1 VKQDFWFLLSN
12 AKSEQWIGRQR
23 KMVYFVVG
31 RNNRMHMRMDVG
43 VLLWWLWLFLF
54 LSHGTSVKVVVDA
67 LQSVVVF
74 GGTHGNE
81 YTGVWCIQHL
91 QTQTSKLQ
99 SLYPSLSIATE
110 LANPLAFS
118 KNQRFVNTDLNREFS
133 IDRLRQTTQPKT
145 YKSQRARQL
154 EQKYCNPTKEYPNV
168 DVMIDLHSTT
178 SNMGITLIVPESD
191 FLMTRAAAYVLGQ
204 LQSSSSSSSSSKKCQ
219 ILLHS
224 YPDRLHR
231 PNLSSLARHG
241 FTVEVGPVPQG
252 VLRHDRVRDTLNC
265 LHYLFEFLDATN
277 DREQNY
283 HHSEICKEE
292 LYAFYP
298 NGLVPC
304 YRSAKRKRGTEMSG
318 KIAWPTHPQY
328 DHFPIW
334 MVHQDLQDQ
343 DFAVVTVGDP
353 LFVSVSGEIIT
364 YDGSH
369 GDQVYL
375 MFINEG
381 GYYYAQSGTGI
392 GVAELTAFELETGKF
407 AANDFEDASSLFGEL

>member
-1 VKQDFWFLLSN
+1 MVFSVVNGDNNRKRIGVIWLLS
-12 AKSEQWIGRQR
+12 
-23 KMVYFVVG
+23 
-31 RNNRMHMRMDVG
+31 
-43 VLLWWLWLFLF
+43 LP
-54 LSHGTSVKVVVDA
+54 SVATA
-67 LQSVVVF
+67 LQSVAVF

-99 SLYPSLSIATE
+99 TLYPSLSISTE

-118 KNQRFVNTDLNREFS
+118 KNQRFVDTDLNREFS
-133 IDRLRQTTQPKT
+133 IDRLRQQQSMHE
-145 YKSQRARQL
+145 SQRARQL
-154 EQKYCNPTKEYPNV
+154 EQMYCDPTKEYPSI

-204 LQSSSSSSSSSKKCQ
+204 LQSQQSQPSSKTNNNNKCQ

-224 YPDRLHR
+224 YPDRLYR
-231 PNLSSLARHG
+231 PNLSSLGRHG
-241 FTVEVGPVPQG
+241 FTIEVGPVPQG

-265 LHYLFEFLDATN
+265 LHHLFEFLDASN
-277 DREQNY
+277 QHD
-283 HHSEICKEE
+283 HHYEICQEE
-292 LYAFYP
+292 LNVFYP
-298 NGLVPC
+298 SGIVPC
-304 YRSAKRKRGTEMSG
+304 YRSAKRKRGSEMSG
-318 KIAWPTHPQY
+318 KIAWPTHPHH
-328 DHFPIW
+328 DHFPLW

-343 DFAVVTVGDP
+343 DFAVVNIGDP

-381 GYYYAQSGTGI
+381 GYYYTQSGTGI